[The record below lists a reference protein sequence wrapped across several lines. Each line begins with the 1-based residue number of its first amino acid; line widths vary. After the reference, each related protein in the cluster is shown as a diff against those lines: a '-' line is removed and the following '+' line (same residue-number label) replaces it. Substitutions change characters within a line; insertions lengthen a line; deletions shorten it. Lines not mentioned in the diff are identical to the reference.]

1 MASVALSEIERK
13 NVVTRLRD
21 WINAVNG
28 FHWLFDQQST
38 VTQAICEFV
47 DCPRGIAAS
56 WDSALKQQLWKE
68 ATQ

>member
-1 MASVALSEIERK
+1 MASVVLSEIERK

-28 FHWLFDQQST
+28 FFWLFSYE
-38 VTQAICEFV
+38 VAVSQAFSEFL
-47 DCPRGIAAS
+47 DDSRSNAAS